1 MITYETKT
9 SIEKPLKEVYE
20 AISDPTRVK
29 HWLQGLEKLEP
40 ISGTPMQVG
49 FKSKYTFVENG
60 RTAIFHEEMTAVSP
74 YESFTYI
81 LESDSLTME
90 GHTQMG
96 HKNGKTKLTVS
107 NKVKGKTLGMK
118 IMMPFLKGMMRKRQ
132 IQDFARFKAM
142 LEGNG

>member
-1 MITYETKT
+1 MVTYKTTT

-20 AISDPTRVK
+20 AISDSSKVK
-29 HWLQGLEKLEP
+29 QWLQGLEKIEP
-40 ISGTPMQVG
+40 ISGTPMQAG
-49 FKSKYTFVENG
+49 YKSKYTFIENG

-81 LESDSLTME
+81 LESDALTME
-90 GHTQMG
+90 GHTEMR
-96 HKNGKTKLTVS
+96 HKNGKTELTVS

-132 IQDFARFKAM
+132 MQDFARFKAM
-142 LEGNG
+142 LEAE